1 MDKAKNKNADSLL
14 VEAVSRAGYAQYQQL
29 RHDGFSDEQIVK
41 VVKVLAALA
50 G

>member
-1 MDKAKNKNADSLL
+1 MEKPKSNKDDLL

-29 RHDGFSDEQIVK
+29 RHDGFSDEQITK
-41 VVKVLAALA
+41 VARVLAALA